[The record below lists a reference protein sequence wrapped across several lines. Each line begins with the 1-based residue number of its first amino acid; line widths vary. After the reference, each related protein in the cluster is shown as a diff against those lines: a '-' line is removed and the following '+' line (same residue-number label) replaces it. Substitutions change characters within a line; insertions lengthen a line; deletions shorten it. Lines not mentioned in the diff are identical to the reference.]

1 MYKNIFLFLV
11 LVSQVASA
19 SNGIKSELSHFA
31 GGLVMTALVAFI
43 VFKYF
48 PKYKA
53 KSVLIGFAVSMI
65 FVFIDQSIDYIK
77 DGAFL
82 DQLLDFAVHAIGSSI
97 SAFIGYRVI
106 KRQE

>member
-11 LVSQVASA
+11 LISQVASA

-31 GGLVMTALVAFI
+31 GGLIMTALIIFI
-43 VFKYF
+43 TFKYF
-48 PKYKA
+48 PKYKT

-65 FVFIDQSIDYIK
+65 FVFVDQSIDYIK

-82 DQLLDFAVHAIGSSI
+82 DQLLDFAVHAIGTSI
-97 SAFIGYRVI
+97 SAYIGHRII
-106 KRQE
+106 KN

>member
-1 MYKNIFLFLV
+1 MYKNIFIFLV
-11 LVSQVASA
+11 LISQVASA

-31 GGLVMTALVAFI
+31 GGLVMTALVAFV

-53 KSVLIGFAVSMI
+53 KSVLIGFTVSMI
-65 FVFIDQSIDYIK
+65 FVFVDQSIDYIK

-82 DQLLDFAVHAIGSSI
+82 DQLLDFTVHSIGSLI
-97 SAFIGYRVI
+97 SAYIGYRII
-106 KRQE
+106 KK

>member
-11 LVSQVASA
+11 VISSIASA

-31 GGLVMTALVAFI
+31 GGLVMTALIAFI

-48 PKYKA
+48 PKYKT
-53 KSVLIGFAVSMI
+53 KSILIGFAVSII

-77 DGAFL
+77 DGKFF
-82 DQLLDFAVHAIGSSI
+82 DQLLDFTVHAIGSAI
-97 SAFIGYRVI
+97 SAFIGYMII
-106 KRQE
+106 KK